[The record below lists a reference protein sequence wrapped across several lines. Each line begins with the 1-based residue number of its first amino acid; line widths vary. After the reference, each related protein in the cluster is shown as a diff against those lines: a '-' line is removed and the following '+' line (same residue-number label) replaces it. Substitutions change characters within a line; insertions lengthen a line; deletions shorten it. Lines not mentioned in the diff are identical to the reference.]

1 MKTEEENKTGCFSG
15 GESQSSAGN
24 PARKAGNF
32 DTVKKTKLPTSN
44 ADTESHAAAAAAP
57 VVLLRCTASYQH
69 DRLAAT
75 ARQSAVRALTPPI
88 YPADYLRRVG
98 HVDGPAVRGYI
109 KRAGG
114 GEKKDE
120 IGRVTKVLRA
130 AAVDQGDR
138 SEMKKAGFFAAS
150 LAAAYLA
157 AASSAAL
164 ADASP
169 DPQASSFSSKEVRLS
184 SPSPPGS

>member
-1 MKTEEENKTGCFSG
+1 MVLK
-15 GESQSSAGN
+15 SSS
-24 PARKAGNF
+24 
-32 DTVKKTKLPTSN
+32 VKSSS
-44 ADTESHAAAAAAP
+44 DI
-57 VVLLRCTASYQH
+57 VVLHIPRSSLSKS
-69 DRLAAT
+69 DFPVL
-75 ARQSAVRALTPPI
+75 S
-88 YPADYLRRVG
+88 
-98 HVDGPAVRGYI
+98 
-109 KRAGG
+109 G

>member
-1 MKTEEENKTGCFSG
+1 MLLDVDGDDQKA
-15 GESQSSAGN
+15 SSLWMA
-24 PARKAGNF
+24 
-32 DTVKKTKLPTSN
+32 KTK
-44 ADTESHAAAAAAP
+44 AF
-57 VVLLRCTASYQH
+57 RFK
-69 DRLAAT
+69 
-75 ARQSAVRALTPPI
+75 ARMQK
-88 YPADYLRRVG
+88 DM
-98 HVDGPAVRGYI
+98 VDMTMGFDDLGQR
-109 KRAGG
+109 G